1 MLMQMC
7 QPSVLYS
14 LNTWNGTLQNRH
26 GLISMGCRTMQGLVA
41 GAADRGRSAVQCVL
55 CLGHNKGMEEAASD
69 LAVRA
74 MAVLPGVSAR
84 LGDLMRPNELWR
96 VTKALQQSLGR

>member
-1 MLMQMC
+1 
-7 QPSVLYS
+7 
-14 LNTWNGTLQNRH
+14 
-26 GLISMGCRTMQGLVA
+26 MQGLVA

-74 MAVLPGVSAR
+74 MAVFPGASAR
-84 LGDLMRPNELWR
+84 LGDLMRPIHPEACDKSTATEFGPLMTMAPLHARSTVAPDERRACWR
-96 VTKALQQSLGR
+96 CWRPRVGP